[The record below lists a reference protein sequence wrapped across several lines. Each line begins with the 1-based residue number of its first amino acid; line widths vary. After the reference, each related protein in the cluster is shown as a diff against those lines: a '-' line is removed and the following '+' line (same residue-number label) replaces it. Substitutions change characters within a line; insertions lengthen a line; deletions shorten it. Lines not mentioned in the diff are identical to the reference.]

1 MYCWMGHRCPAYA
14 SASMRLWRLAGPPL
28 VIWAATATTVAVGA
42 AAFGYSPFHGST
54 WARWDSTHYL
64 TIAKGGYEFYRC
76 PPDYP
81 FRGWCGNAG
90 WFPAYPWGVGALH
103 HLGLPLPGIAAVVPW
118 LFTAGTLVLLWNTF
132 FGRRASPTVLAALVY
147 AAFAPGQIYDYAV
160 FPLSMLAFFTVA
172 HLWFLHCGRWIAAGL
187 AGGVAALSYPLGV
200 LLVPVSAA
208 WLLID
213 RAVDVRERLRRI
225 TLASG
230 LTLGGVVVLVIDQ
243 KIETGR
249 WNAYTLVQDKYGHH
263 FQNPIAATRES
274 LRPLVHG
281 SPFALSKAPAW
292 QTALVTLALVAIVL
306 WALRNRHTL
315 DRVDALI
322 LLWAIPT
329 WALPLS
335 QAAVSIQRSQAALL
349 PLAIAVRRL
358 PRPLIAFL
366 VVLAVPIAVAMEKL
380 FLQGKIV

>member
-1 MYCWMGHRCPAYA
+1 VA
-14 SASMRLWRLAGPPL
+14 
-28 VIWAATATTVAVGA
+28 ATTVVVTAK
-42 AAFGYSPFHGST
+42 AFGYAPFHGST

-64 TIAKGGYEFYRC
+64 TIARGGYQFYRC
-76 PPDYP
+76 PADYP
-81 FRGWCGNAG
+81 FPGWCGNAG
-90 WFPAYPWGVGALH
+90 WFPAYPWLVGGLH
-103 HLGLPLPGIAAVVPW
+103 HLGLPLQGTAAAVSW
-118 LFTAGTLVLLWNTF
+118 LFAAATLVLLWNTF
-132 FGRRASPTVLAALVY
+132 FTRRWSLTALGALAY
-147 AAFAPGQIYDYAV
+147 AGFAPGQIYDYAI
-160 FPLSMLAFFTVA
+160 FPLSLLAFFTLA
-172 HLWFLHCGRWIAAGL
+172 HLWFLHRGRWVAAGL

-213 RAVDVRERLRRI
+213 RAVPWRERLRRVAI
-225 TLASG
+225 ASG
-230 LTLGGVVVLVIDQ
+230 LTLGGIVVLAVDQ
-243 KIETGR
+243 KLETGR

-263 FQNPIAATRES
+263 FQNAIAATRDS

-281 SPFALSKAPAW
+281 SPFELAKAPAW
-292 QTALVTLALVAIVL
+292 QTALVTASLAIVVI
-306 WALRNRHTL
+306 WALRHRHSL

-349 PLAIAVRRL
+349 PLAVSVRRL
-358 PRPLIAFL
+358 PRPVILLL
-366 VVLAVPIAVAMEKL
+366 VVVAVPIAVAMVKL

>member
-1 MYCWMGHRCPAYA
+1 
-14 SASMRLWRLAGPPL
+14 MRLWRLAGPPL
-28 VIWAATATTVAVGA
+28 VIWAATATTVAVAA
-42 AAFGYSPFHGST
+42 AAFGYSPFHGHT
-54 WARWDSTHYL
+54 WARRDSTHYL
-64 TIAKGGYEFYRC
+64 TIARGGYEFYRC

-81 FRGWCGNAG
+81 FPGWCGNAG
-90 WFPAYPWGVGALH
+90 WFPAYPWVVGALYD
-103 HLGLPLPGIAAVVPW
+103 LGLPLPGIAAVVSW
-118 LFTAGTLVLLWNTF
+118 VFAAATLVLLWNTF
-132 FGRRASPTVLAALVY
+132 LDRRISVTALAALTY
-147 AAFAPGQIYDYAV
+147 AAFAPGQIYHYAI

-172 HLWFLHCGRWIAAGL
+172 HLWFLHRGRWIAAGL
-187 AGGVAALSYPLGV
+187 AGAVAALSYPLGV

-213 RAVDVRERLRRI
+213 RAVAIRERLRRI
-225 TLASG
+225 AIASG
-230 LTLGGVVVLVIDQ
+230 LTLGGVVVLAIDQ
-243 KIETGR
+243 RIETGR

-263 FQNPIAATRES
+263 FQNAIAATRDS

-281 SPFALSKAPAW
+281 SPFELSKAPAW
-292 QTALVTLALVAIVL
+292 QTALVTFALVAVVL
-306 WALRNRHTL
+306 WALRHRRSL

-358 PRPLIAFL
+358 PRTLIVVL
-366 VVLAVPIAVAMEKL
+366 VVFAIPIAVAMEKL